1 MRAIRFDSYGGPEV
15 LTLVDIEI
23 PEPGPG
29 EVSIDVEYAGVN
41 FAEVM
46 FRRGQFQPGTPHV
59 PGLEVTGTVRAV
71 GEGVDNLRPG
81 QRVAAL
87 TLAGGG
93 YAEVAVARERLT
105 VALDGELDAIPAP
118 VASAF
123 PCNLPVSWAILH
135 DVARVREGES
145 VLVLAGAGGVGSGAA
160 QIARNLGAGAVYG
173 AVSSAD
179 KARFAKEHFGYDE
192 VFTYDELEQRVEE
205 LTGGRGVD
213 ILLDSIGGPIRAK
226 ALDLLAPLGR
236 HVVFG
241 NASQQDHT
249 YEANTMWYTAKTV
262 AGYNIGGLADQ
273 QPDLVHGHLVE
284 AARQLA
290 TGAVRIETTEL
301 ALEDAVKAHEILE
314 RRDSTGKFVLR
325 VKA

>member
-1 MRAIRFDSYGGPEV
+1 MRAVRFDSYGGPEV
-15 LTLVDIEI
+15 LTLVETAA

-29 EVSIDVEYAGVN
+29 EVSIDVRYAGVN

-46 FRRGQFQPGTPHV
+46 FRRGQFRPGTPHV

-71 GEGVDNLRPG
+71 GEGVRTLRPG

-93 YAEVAVARERLT
+93 YAEVAVAREQLT

-118 VASAF
+118 VAAAF

-135 DVARVREGES
+135 EVARVRTGES

-160 QIARNLGAGAVYG
+160 QIARHLGAGAVYG
-173 AVSSAD
+173 AVSSPA
-179 KARFAKEHFGYDE
+179 KAAFAKERFGYDA
-192 VFTYDELEQRVEE
+192 VLTYDQLEHRLPE

-213 ILLDSIGGPIRAK
+213 VLLDSIGGPLRAR

-236 HVVFG
+236 HVVYG
-241 NASQQDHT
+241 NASQQDHG
-249 YEANTMWYTAKTV
+249 YEANQLWYTAKTV

-273 QPDLVHGHLVE
+273 RPELVHGHLRE
-284 AARQLA
+284 AARLLA
-290 TGAVRIETTEL
+290 SGAVRIETTEL
-301 ALEDAVKAHEILE
+301 ALEDVAEAHRILE

-325 VKA
+325 VTP

>member
-1 MRAIRFDSYGGPEV
+1 MRAIRFDTYGGPEV
-15 LTLVDIEI
+15 LTLVDTAV

-29 EVSIDVEYAGVN
+29 EVSIDVTYAGVN

-46 FRRGQFQPGTPHV
+46 FRRGQFEPGTPHV
-59 PGLEVTGTVRAV
+59 PGLEVTGTVRAL
-71 GEGVDNLRPG
+71 GEGVTTLRPG

-118 VASAF
+118 VAAAF

-135 DVARVREGES
+135 EVARVREGES

-160 QIARNLGAGAVYG
+160 QIARHLGAGRVFG
-173 AVSSAD
+173 AVGSA
-179 KARFAKEHFGYDE
+179 AKLGPATRFGYDE
-192 VFTYDELEQRVEE
+192 VLTYEELERRIPE
-205 LTGGRGVD
+205 LTDGQGVD
-213 ILLDSIGGPIRAK
+213 VLLDSVGGPVRAR

-236 HVVFG
+236 HVVYG

-249 YEANTMWYTAKTV
+249 YEANLMWYTAKTV
-262 AGYNIGGLADQ
+262 AGYNIGGLANRR
-273 QPDLVHGHLVE
+273 PDLVHGHLVE
-284 AARQLA
+284 CARLLA
-290 TGAVRIETTEL
+290 SGAVRIETTEL
-301 ALEDAVKAHEILE
+301 ALEDVAKAHEILE

-325 VKA
+325 VS